1 MHNFSLRRT
10 LTAFVLLAV
19 FLVCQL
25 PQAAAQS
32 PQAANVKLVYAGRL
46 LDGTSNTVRTNV
58 SIIIDKDRIREVRER
73 RATVEG
79 AEVIDLSDATVMP
92 GLIDCHT
99 HITMQLSRESSS
111 PLANLTRRP
120 SAIALSATVYARTT
134 LLAGFTTVRDVG
146 AGSFV

>member
-32 PQAANVKLVYAGRL
+32 PQAGNVKVVYAGRL

-58 SIIIDKDRIREVRER
+58 SIIIDKDRIREVRAG

-79 AEVIDLSDATVMP
+79 AEVIDLGDATVLP

-99 HITMQLSRESSS
+99 HLTLQIGRDTIA
-111 PLANLTRRP
+111 PLAVLVRRP
-120 SAIALSATVYARTT
+120 SAIALTATVYAPTT
-134 LLAGFTTVRDVG
+134 LMAGFTTVRD
-146 AGSFV
+146 